1 MAGSGAS
8 DGDGGVV
15 VVAIATFRRPDLL
28 ARLLPAV
35 VEQVTALGPHHGVIV
50 VDNDPQ
56 ASARPVVAAR
66 PEPLVRYV
74 HEPRP
79 GIAAA
84 RNRALHEARDAAAI
98 AFIDDDETPSP
109 GWLDAL
115 VRAWRHY
122 QCDAVAGPTVSV
134 LDEPVPPW
142 VRASPA
148 FRRPARPTGTVRV
161 GAASGNLLLDLGT
174 LRREGLTFSDAYGL
188 TGGSDTLLTRT
199 LSRRGG
205 VIRWC
210 QEAEVRETVPA
221 ARTDR
226 RWVLRRNVRI
236 GNAWSRIHLELA
248 DSRRERLTTRA
259 SLVARGTLR
268 VARGTLQAGWGL
280 LLGDLGR
287 RAAGECHVAAGLGVL
302 SGASGRVVTEYL
314 RSPS

>member
-1 MAGSGAS
+1 MSAADAS
-8 DGDGGVV
+8 SGVV
-15 VVAIATFRRPDLL
+15 VAVATFRRPELL
-28 ARLLPAV
+28 ARLLPLV
-35 VEQVTALGPHHGVIV
+35 VEQVTALGPAHRVVV
-50 VDNDPQ
+50 VDNDPD
-56 ASARPVVAAR
+56 ASARSVVASW
-66 PEPLVRYV
+66 PDPLVRYA

-84 RNRALHEARDAAAI
+84 RNRALHEAQAAEAI
-98 AFIDDDETPSP
+98 AFIDDDETPAP

-115 VRAWRHY
+115 VRTWRQY
-122 QCDAVAGPTVSV
+122 DCDAVAGPTVSI
-134 LDEPVPPW
+134 LEEPVPPW

-210 QEAEVRETVPA
+210 QEAEARETVPA
-221 ARTDR
+221 ARAER
-226 RWVLRRNVRI
+226 QWVLRRNVRV

-248 DSRRERLTTRA
+248 DSRRERLRTRA
-259 SLVARGTLR
+259 SLLARGSVR
-268 VARGTLQAGWGL
+268 VARGVLLAGGGRL
-280 LLGDLGR
+280 TRDLGR

-302 SGASGRVVTEYL
+302 SGATGRVVTEYL